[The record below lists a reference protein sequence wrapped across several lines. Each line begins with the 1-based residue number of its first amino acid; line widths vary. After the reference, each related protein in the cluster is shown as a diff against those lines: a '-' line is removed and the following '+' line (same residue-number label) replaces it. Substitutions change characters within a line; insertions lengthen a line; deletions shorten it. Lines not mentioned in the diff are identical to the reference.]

1 MFFGNIYMINAS
13 FCSQTGDF
21 ATVTAKSSCQCDSNL
36 YWVLMR
42 DDQFVAWGQQKP
54 QILGEGQKGRR
65 QKGCEYKLG

>member
-1 MFFGNIYMINAS
+1 MINAF

-65 QKGCEYKLG
+65 HKGCEYKLG